1 MKVIVKA
8 PNNPAI
14 EVEIENELEALQGI
28 VGGYIEC
35 VPLTYETL
43 IICNEEGKIHNLPYN
58 FSTPMDHIMG
68 TVIICGEEG
77 EDFAD
82 VPITIEEF
90 NKILTDWG
98 NEV

>member
-35 VPLTYETL
+35 VPLSDDAL
-43 IICNEEGKIHNLPYN
+43 IICNEEGKLHNLLIN
-58 FSTPMDHIMG
+58 FKTPIDFIVG
-68 TVIICGEEG
+68 TAIICGDGG
-77 EDFAD
+77 EDFTD
-82 VPITIEEF
+82 VPISLEEF

-98 NEV
+98 NVL

>member
-35 VPLTYETL
+35 VYLPNGAIL
-43 IICNEEGKIHNLPYN
+43 ICNEEGKIRNLPRN
-58 FSTPMDHIMG
+58 FITQRDVIKG
-68 TVIICGEEG
+68 TVIICGESE
-77 EDFAD
+77 EDFDD
-82 VPITIEEF
+82 VSITLDEF
-90 NKILTDWG
+90 NQMLIDWG
-98 NEV
+98 NDL